1 MFLVSGEV
9 LAVGLG
15 DIKLDSALNEPLRA
29 EIELLSATPDELS
42 NLSVTLASA
51 DTFERYGIDRP
62 VYLQQIVFQV
72 VKSGTAEGNY
82 VRVTSP
88 SPITEPF
95 LTFLVEA
102 EWSRGRLLRE
112 YTVLLDPP
120 TYAPP
125 AVQQAP
131 AVQAPSRSTP
141 ADSGRIE
148 RQPQPRAA
156 EPAQPA
162 VSRPS
167 ARPEPRP
174 EPAPAPAP
182 VYEEP
187 KPMPAQDDAP
197 YDTGAGGDYYVAQ
210 GETLWGLASRVRPDS
225 RLTMNQTMLAIFE
238 ANPEAFGGNINVLR
252 AGASLR
258 IPSADE
264 IYRIGRGDAL
274 SEVQRQHAA
283 WGGYTPPVV
292 TEPETS
298 PSLVLVPPDDEDLG
312 RPYDADYEPEPLP
325 LTREEEIEAE
335 IASIESSDVPVQQSL
350 IEIRNNRLAELRQ
363 ELAAIR
369 GEVYEPPVDEY
380 VEEPF
385 VDETVEEPVDELDDL
400 LVDDTLA
407 GDDEVAEEPELAADE
422 QPEVVSRPAPPPE
435 KGLVGK
441 ILDTLTQYWM
451 AIIGAAVVIVG
462 GILFL
467 FLRRGGDD
475 VDDSR
480 PWEQLDEGELEAGAL
495 ASTESL
501 RAPTREDDEAI
512 VVVEQDTILRPR
524 EEDTVEVP
532 APDLHEATGTTGEFG
547 SLEDT
552 FSSETAVNLDQTD
565 PLAEADFHMAYGL
578 YDQAADLVNGALESE
593 PNDKSLLAKL
603 CEIYFVWGNR
613 DAFTDAA
620 GRLKAVVG
628 DSESANWDKIVIM
641 GQQIAAD
648 DPMFAGASAAAAT
661 KAVDLSFDDGG
672 EEAGALDMDFGGAA
686 EAGAD
691 ESVDF
696 MFGDDAEETVAAEAD
711 ETVDA
716 GLDWDLEKTAESPTI
731 EAVEAEP
738 TVEMP
743 SPEKTV
749 ETPTIEQQFEGLGTA
764 ELPSL
769 DEADLEAAADET
781 AEINLD
787 DLGLDVESLDE
798 VDLSEDLEDL
808 EDLAEATGKNPEVDP
823 NETGVRPAVD
833 LDATGKN
840 EALDLEDPLA
850 STGMRLAPDETGASP
865 MLDAEIET
873 DVGLDMDLLEAT
885 GRTQVLSDD
894 MAVDTGLQ
902 KALSDEDATML
913 APGYGDDDTVE
924 TAVDEDATK
933 VAPGF
938 GPEDESDEEFDFA
951 KTEA

>member
-1 MFLVSGEV
+1 MWRCLKRISLALVFLVSGEV

-62 VYLQQIVFQV
+62 VYLQQIVFQI

-131 AVQAPSRSTP
+131 AVQAPSRSTS

-167 ARPEPRP
+167 ARPEPAP
-174 EPAPAPAP
+174 EPVPAPA
-182 VYEEP
+182 YEEP
-187 KPMPAQDDAP
+187 RPMPAQDDAP
-197 YDTGAGGDYYVAQ
+197 YDTGAGGDYYVEK

-238 ANPEAFGGNINVLR
+238 ANPAAFGGNINMLR

-298 PSLVLVPPDDEDLG
+298 PSLTLVPPDDEDLG

-335 IASIESSDVPVQQSL
+335 IASIEASDVPVQQSL

-369 GEVYEPPVDEY
+369 GEVYEPPVDEF

-385 VDETVEEPVDELDDL
+385 VDELVEEPVDELDDL

-407 GDDEVAEEPELAADE
+407 GEDEVAEEPEAVVDE
-422 QPEVVSRPAPPPE
+422 EPEVVSRPAPPPE

-451 AIIGAAVVIVG
+451 AIIGAVVVIVG

-467 FLRRGGDD
+467 FLRRGRDD
-475 VDDSR
+475 DIDDSR

-495 ASTESL
+495 ASTESM
-501 RAPTREDDEAI
+501 RAPTRDDDEAI
-512 VVVEQDTILRPR
+512 VVVEQDTIIRPR

-532 APDLHEATGTTGEFG
+532 APDLHASTGTTGEFG

-593 PNDKSLLAKL
+593 PKDKSLLAKL

-613 DAFTDAA
+613 DAFIDAA

-648 DPMFAGASAAAAT
+648 DALFAGASAAAAT
-661 KAVDLSFDDGG
+661 KAVDLSFEDGG
-672 EEAGALDMDFGGAA
+672 EEAGALDMDF
-686 EAGAD
+686 
-691 ESVDF
+691 
-696 MFGDDAEETVAAEAD
+696 
-711 ETVDA
+711 
-716 GLDWDLEKTAESPTI
+716 L
-731 EAVEAEP
+731 
-738 TVEMP
+738 
-743 SPEKTV
+743 
-749 ETPTIEQQFEGLGTA
+749 
-764 ELPSL
+764 SL
-769 DEADLEAAADET
+769 
-781 AEINLD
+781 IH
-787 DLGLDVESLDE
+787 
-798 VDLSEDLEDL
+798 
-808 EDLAEATGKNPEVDP
+808 
-823 NETGVRPAVD
+823 
-833 LDATGKN
+833 
-840 EALDLEDPLA
+840 
-850 STGMRLAPDETGASP
+850 
-865 MLDAEIET
+865 I
-873 DVGLDMDLLEAT
+873 
-885 GRTQVLSDD
+885 
-894 MAVDTGLQ
+894 
-902 KALSDEDATML
+902 
-913 APGYGDDDTVE
+913 
-924 TAVDEDATK
+924 
-933 VAPGF
+933 
-938 GPEDESDEEFDFA
+938 
-951 KTEA
+951 